1 MNSLS
6 SSEKALAALFP
17 ASESH
22 NRIMTLDDAVL
33 SLHTFHLVD
42 LCLYFRDS
50 IKYVE
55 DGLRKQLVKAIGKE
69 LRREDFDEFMNFYS
83 AKIFESDYVPKAFS
97 HAVRRPNHYPEGIL
111 SIEEEGP
118 NALPITTLLRRIHGN
133 SSYLINIPIN
143 AAATVAINGDIFLH
157 GYMQHRTED
166 SYDSGNKVLAA
177 RSRQFSS
184 FLIIVGKMAG
194 PNLFKPSNA
203 MILQNKDEILIP
215 LLIQPLPSA
224 KEFKDSISSLSS
236 TQQAFAKEIRAMQL
250 ESSVFGVCIIQLKPQ
265 LEKLLGLPEYS
276 LTKEIQ
282 LTQDLLSLFVEY
294 QIPPD
299 IVSFDGSNDVNVT
312 EKIGAV
318 KGHVNAVLDM
328 IETTKRKQLE
338 EEKKKS
344 VMYVQ
349 MELHEANDSNEDLPN
364 AIPSAV
370 PNAMPSAVPGALPSA
385 VPNAMPSAVP
395 NAVPSAT
402 PNEVPMSLDSPIDFS
417 EDNQK
422 DNQHMV
428 TPRNAGRVL
437 CPMLGRAE
445 ALDCFLSL
453 SLCLIVE
460 EAQGKL

>member
-1 MNSLS
+1 VRSPHLS

-69 LRREDFDEFMNFYS
+69 LRREDLDEFMNFYS
-83 AKIFESDYVPKAFS
+83 AKIFQRDYVPKAFS

-118 NALPITTLLRRIHGN
+118 NALPVTTFLRRIPGN

-143 AAATVAINGDIFLH
+143 AAATVAINGDVFLH

-265 LEKLLGLPEYS
+265 LEKLLGLLPPEYS

-299 IVSFDGSNDVNVT
+299 VVSFDGSNNMNVT

-338 EEKKKS
+338 EEKKSQSCTCRWNFAK
-344 VMYVQ
+344 Q
-349 MELHEANDSNEDLPN
+349 MTATRTFPMQCR
-364 AIPSAV
+364 V
-370 PNAMPSAVPGALPSA
+370 P
-385 VPNAMPSAVP
+385 
-395 NAVPSAT
+395 
-402 PNEVPMSLDSPIDFS
+402 
-417 EDNQK
+417 
-422 DNQHMV
+422 
-428 TPRNAGRVL
+428 
-437 CPMLGRAE
+437 CPMQCRVP
-445 ALDCFLSL
+445 CPTQSQ
-453 SLCLIVE
+453 VRRPV
-460 EAQGKL
+460 KYP